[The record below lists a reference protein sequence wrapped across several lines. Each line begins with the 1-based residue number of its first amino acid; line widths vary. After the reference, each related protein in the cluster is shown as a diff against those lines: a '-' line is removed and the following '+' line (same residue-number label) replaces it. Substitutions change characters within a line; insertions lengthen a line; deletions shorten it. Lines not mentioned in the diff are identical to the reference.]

1 MEIQTVSSDA
11 RPPVKPR
18 TAAQREASRKNGRK
32 SRGPKTPEGKAR
44 SSRNARCHGLTVSA
58 MAGPAFR
65 RQVTQFAHAIAGANA
80 DAAELA
86 LATRIAAA
94 HLDMQRANRA
104 AWTLI
109 CGMPKSP
116 FVHHDTLAR
125 VEAMKRRYEYPSV
138 ARRNKAMWELIDWRL
153 TAMERAKDET
163 NPTLVGRTGAAP
175 TLDES
180 GPAATSLSQQA
191 ISPSAERTRA
201 PAAAAAACPDA
212 PADETNLTASP
223 KTSNGPAA
231 AHLTKRTRKCFAS
244 GGERN
249 LTAEMP
255 AAVRMSRVSR
265 GCSRAKGGMTKRTR
279 AGSPLRHWNI
289 VRVGQIRGRFIHFC
303 RTNPSR
309 PSANCLAG
317 PHIRPTHRIAH
328 HNRSPPPLMS

>member
-1 MEIQTVSSDA
+1 MEIQTVSLDA

-58 MAGPAFR
+58 MADPAFR

-265 GCSRAKGGMTKRTR
+265 GCSRAQRRNDK
-279 AGSPLRHWNI
+279 
-289 VRVGQIRGRFIHFC
+289 
-303 RTNPSR
+303 TNPSGQPATHPEHRARR
-309 PSANCLAG
+309 PNRGAMHSFLQNEPELASAKLWAQPRDSQNC
-317 PHIRPTHRIAH
+317 
-328 HNRSPPPLMS
+328 SS